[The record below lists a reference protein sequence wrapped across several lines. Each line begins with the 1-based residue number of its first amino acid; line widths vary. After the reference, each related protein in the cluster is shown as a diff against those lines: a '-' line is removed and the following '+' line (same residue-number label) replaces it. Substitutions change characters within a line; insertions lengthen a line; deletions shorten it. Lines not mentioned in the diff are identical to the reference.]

1 MLDLKKKGETMED
14 NKGSVVPPSGSAD
27 QKDDVVAYDTYRRT
41 VGEVKSLKA
50 KLAEIEAER
59 EQERQS
65 KLAEQGK
72 YKEQSEELL
81 KKLNEKDQQVKKVVS
96 TFGRKVFESEA
107 KTLALGLGAKPEA
120 VEDILKVGA
129 WDEVEI
135 DEQFNVNKD
144 QLKLKIEELAKTKPY
159 FFGGNPKAPES
170 IIPAKN
176 LSNGKMDFSKM
187 SMDELR
193 EIAKQ
198 IK

>member
-1 MLDLKKKGETMED
+1 MEET
-14 NKGSVVPPSGSAD
+14 KVPVVPPSGSAD
-27 QKDDVVAYDTYRRT
+27 QTNDVVAYDTYRRT
-41 VGEVKSLKA
+41 VGEVKNLKA

-59 EQERQS
+59 EHERLA
-65 KLAEQGK
+65 KLSEQGK
-72 YKEQSEELL
+72 YKEQSEDLL
-81 KKLNEKDQQVKKVVS
+81 KKLNEKDLQVKKVVS

-107 KTLALGLGAKPEA
+107 KSLALGLGAKPEA
-120 VEDILKVGA
+120 IDDILKVGA

-144 QLKLKIEELAKTKPY
+144 QLKLKLEELVKSKPY

-170 IIPAKN
+170 IIPAKQ

-187 SMDELR
+187 SMEELR